1 MARYPAEFALDSL
14 PERFVRRAAL
24 LIETEDDRFV
34 VLDADR
40 REFARLPESPDGTII
55 RSLSHD
61 GTRLLLA
68 AHSGNGVGVLALGD
82 GEPRWFYGPDPEY
95 EHDRHATSSPDG
107 TTIAVL
113 GGDDGDEP
121 GKAVVS
127 LLDPVS
133 GARRRLWSAVG
144 AASWECGLCWSPDG
158 RLLAVTYM
166 IWDDER
172 DDDALS
178 TVVLDPAT
186 GRVLASYPIAT
197 ISSATYA
204 TWANDHEL
212 VYRHEYDEANRR
224 FVADPHAGTARTTP
238 ELTGRL
244 WGVVGERHLQEVA
257 AYEEPAAARSVFYTT
272 NLDGADRRPFFAYRP
287 RVNAGRVHLAP
298 GAFHDLMTS

>member
-14 PERFVRRAAL
+14 PERLVRRAAL
-24 LIETEDDRFV
+24 LIETEGDRSV

-40 REFARLPESPDGTII
+40 NEFARLPELADGTVVG
-55 RSLSHD
+55 SLSHD
-61 GTRLLLA
+61 GTHLILVAR
-68 AHSGNGVGVLALGD
+68 SGSGVGVRALGG
-82 GEPRWFYGPDPEY
+82 GEPRWFDGPDPEY

-113 GGDDGDEP
+113 SGDDGDEP
-121 GKAVVS
+121 GTAVVS
-127 LLDPVS
+127 LLDPAS

-186 GRVLASYPIAT
+186 GQVLASYPIAT
-197 ISSATYA
+197 IAAATYA

-212 VYRHEYDEANRR
+212 LYRHEYDDVNRR
-224 FVADPHAGTARTTP
+224 FVADPRTGTVWTTP

-244 WGVVGERHLQEVA
+244 WGVVGGRHLHEVA
-257 AYEEPAAARSVFYTT
+257 AYEEPTASHSAFYTT
-272 NLDGADRRPFFAYRP
+272 NLDGTARRSFFGYHP
-287 RVNAGRVHLAP
+287 KTNVGRVHLAP
-298 GAFHDLMTS
+298 GAFPDLATR

>member
-1 MARYPAEFALDSL
+1 MAYYPAEFALDSL
-14 PERFVRRAAL
+14 PERKVHRAAL
-24 LIETEDDRFV
+24 LIETEDERLV
-34 VLDADR
+34 ALDADR
-40 REFARLPESPDGTII
+40 HEFVRLPEPPAGTII

-61 GTRLLLA
+61 GAHLLLA
-68 AHSGNGVGVLALGD
+68 KRSGSGVGVRVLGG
-82 GEPRWFYGPDPEY
+82 GEPRWFDSPDPDY
-95 EHDRHATSSPDG
+95 EHDRHAMSSPDG

-113 GGDDGDEP
+113 GDDDGDEP
-121 GKAVVS
+121 GNAVVS
-127 LLDPVS
+127 LLDPAS

-186 GRVLASYPIAT
+186 GQVLASYPITT
-197 ISSATYA
+197 IASATYA

-212 VYRHEYDEANRR
+212 LYRHEYGEVNRR
-224 FVADPHAGTARTTP
+224 LVAGPRAGTVRTTP

-244 WGVVGERHLQEVA
+244 WGVIGGRHLQEVA
-257 AYEEPAAARSVFYTT
+257 DYEEPTALRSTFYTT
-272 NLDGADRRPFFAYRP
+272 NLDGADRRPLLAYRP
-287 RVNAGRVHLAP
+287 RANAGRVHLAP
-298 GAFHDLMTS
+298 GAFPDLVTS